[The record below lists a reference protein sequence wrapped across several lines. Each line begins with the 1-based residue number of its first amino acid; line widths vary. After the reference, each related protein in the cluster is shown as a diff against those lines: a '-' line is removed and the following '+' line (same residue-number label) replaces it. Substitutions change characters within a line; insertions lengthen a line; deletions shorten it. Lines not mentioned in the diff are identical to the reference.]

1 MNKIII
7 LDEAT
12 INKIA
17 AGECVERPASVV
29 KELVENSIDAG
40 ATQIK
45 IVTQKAGKAYISV
58 SDNGSGMT
66 EQDAL
71 LAFER
76 HSTSKIRDA
85 DDLTFI
91 TSMGFRGE
99 ALASI
104 SAISRV
110 NLTTRTEAT
119 PTGVQVL
126 MEGGN
131 LQEVKQTACPV
142 GTNIEVRDIFFNTP
156 ARYKFLKNDSIER
169 GYINDVV
176 MKQALAQPK
185 VRIRLIHDG
194 KEAFLS
200 PGTSLLDTIISV
212 YGREIAKAMI
222 PINGSKGALKITGY
236 ISGPSITRAN
246 RRHELTFVNSR
257 PIESKLL
264 KNAIEDA
271 YGTLLFRKR
280 FPITIIFYEID
291 PSEIDPN
298 VHPQKREI
306 RIAEEELFYSATIE
320 TIKRVLEKKVHI
332 PETAPVQ
339 DLSSTLQPSIS
350 SAKGKMDPS
359 YKTSGSEDFS
369 PISSKLN
376 DSKVYN
382 TRTATERIQRP
393 LFEPQA
399 SLIKESKIEPPPKY
413 LKFPKE
419 SRLPSMLFIG
429 TVHKTYLI
437 CQDQEGLLL
446 IDQHAAAERVTY
458 ERIKKDVSSINPPTQ
473 QLLAP
478 LTLEVTPGEYEILK
492 NRMDILKTLGF
503 MVEEF
508 GTNTFAI
515 RSLPRI
521 FEETFNPETIYEL
534 MDQIIGIK
542 TVSLAEIKD
551 EIIILMACHGSIR
564 AGDQLNRA
572 NVEKLLF
579 DLSQTENPFTCPH
592 GRPVIIKMTWNELES
607 KFKRNT

>member
-29 KELVENSIDAG
+29 KELIENAIDAG

-58 SDNGSGMT
+58 SDNGWGMT

-85 DDLTFI
+85 DDLNFI

-104 SAISRV
+104 SAISRIK
-110 NLTTRTEAT
+110 LTTRTETT
-119 PTGVQVL
+119 PTGVEVL

-142 GTNIEVRDIFFNTP
+142 GTDIEVRDIFFNTP

-222 PINGSKGALKITGY
+222 LIDGSKGALKITGY

-264 KNAIEDA
+264 KNAIEEA

-306 RIAEEELFYSATIE
+306 RVAEEELFYSATIE
-320 TIKRVLEKKVHI
+320 TIKAVLEKEVHI
-332 PETAPVQ
+332 PEAVPVQ

-350 SAKGKMDPS
+350 SVKEITAPS
-359 YKTSGSEDFS
+359 YKTSKGNLL
-369 PISSKLN
+369 PASSKLT
-376 DSKVYN
+376 DTKVS
-382 TRTATERIQRP
+382 TARKTMEHTQRP

-399 SLIKESKIEPPPKY
+399 PLIKESTIDTSPKR

-429 TVHKTYLI
+429 TIHKTYLI
-437 CQDQEGLLL
+437 CQDREGLLL

-458 ERIKKDVSSINPPTQ
+458 ERIKKDASSTNPPTQ

-478 LTLEVTPGEYEILK
+478 LT
-492 NRMDILKTLGF
+492 
-503 MVEEF
+503 
-508 GTNTFAI
+508 
-515 RSLPRI
+515 
-521 FEETFNPETIYEL
+521 
-534 MDQIIGIK
+534 
-542 TVSLAEIKD
+542 
-551 EIIILMACHGSIR
+551 
-564 AGDQLNRA
+564 
-572 NVEKLLF
+572 
-579 DLSQTENPFTCPH
+579 
-592 GRPVIIKMTWNELES
+592 
-607 KFKRNT
+607 